1 MSTQDGDDAFDI
13 GGLWSSDEEGPTN
26 GPCPT
31 PLGPLDSKT
40 LLDLGLERH
49 DVPGDG
55 NCMVH
60 AFLKNQRSTSHAA
73 QTTSTSVQHTRES
86 LAKFVETHARAF
98 VTTHSTRG
106 VWPWYRDNWR
116 GDPPTVCGGPA
127 SSQAAP
133 SALSA
138 CHRHSAPGPLGL
150 CAGPFIQSSS
160 PSQSACAMVRDVGP
174 SAHDTGHKA
183 LMPGVTTTRAGHTM
197 GAHRHTMG

>member
-1 MSTQDGDDAFDI
+1 MTS
-13 GGLWSSDEEGPTN
+13 GLVSFTPVLLKLPRLFILLPVTN
-26 GPCPT
+26 FVTWFCY
-31 PLGPLDSKT
+31 LYL
-40 LLDLGLERH
+40 
-49 DVPGDG
+49 
-55 NCMVH
+55 
-60 AFLKNQRSTSHAA
+60 TSHAA

-183 LMPGVTTTRAGHTM
+183 LMPGVTTLCPVSLRGPNRAY
-197 GAHRHTMG
+197 